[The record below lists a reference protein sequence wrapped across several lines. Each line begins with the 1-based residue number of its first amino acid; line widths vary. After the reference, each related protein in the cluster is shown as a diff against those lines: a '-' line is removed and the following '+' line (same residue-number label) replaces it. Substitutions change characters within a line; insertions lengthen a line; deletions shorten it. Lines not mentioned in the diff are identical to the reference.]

1 MVRSIPMI
9 VLLCGITALA
19 QTQGS
24 GSALKTPDAARLRQ
38 QTGLGGGE
46 TDKLINALQ
55 VQIKKSPEDFSTYD
69 RLGTA
74 YLQKA
79 RETGDLAYYELA
91 EKTLTH
97 SLELVSA
104 VPSQNPKA
112 VDPLVHMALV
122 YMGEHRF
129 SEALAASQKAAGM
142 GAGNL
147 IAFAIAGDAYTDMG
161 DYDEAAA
168 AYKALQTIGAA
179 SSLPLQ
185 VEYMADSRIAY
196 LKFLHGDTPAS
207 IDLLQRSI
215 LAALQLHVPA
225 ENLAWLYYELGERY
239 FQAGD
244 LANAELAYS
253 SGIATD
259 AIHYRSLAGLAKVR
273 AAQGKFEKSIELYQA
288 SIAIVPF
295 PQYIAELGDVYLKPG
310 RTTEAQQ
317 QYDLVEYI
325 GYLSKLNR
333 VLNNRE
339 LAMFYAD
346 REIKLPQA
354 LELARAELDVRRDIY
369 TWDTLAWV
377 QYKNRQ
383 LAEAEKSIT
392 NALSLH
398 TEDSL
403 ILFHA
408 GMIYRA
414 LGQDEAADKYLSR
427 ALEINP
433 HFHIF
438 YADEASRT
446 VSELAR
452 TRQARSSNESH

>member
-1 MVRSIPMI
+1 MVRS
-9 VLLCGITALA
+9 LLVVFLVWGMAASA
-19 QTQGS
+19 QTTATASTAGVADMPARPQVKDGS
-24 GSALKTPDAARLRQ
+24 D
-38 QTGLGGGE
+38 
-46 TDKLINALQ
+46 TDKLIGSLQ
-55 VQIKKSPEDFSTYD
+55 VQIKQSPEDFARYD

-91 EKTLTH
+91 EQTLSH
-97 SLELVSA
+97 SLDLASRESGK
-104 VPSQNPKA
+104 SPKA

-129 SEALAASQKAAGM
+129 SEALASAQKAAGM

-168 AYKALQTIGAA
+168 AYKSLRTVGRAI
-179 SSLPLQ
+179 SLPLQ
-185 VEYMADSRIAY
+185 VDYMADSRLSY
-196 LKFLHGDTPAS
+196 LTFLHGDTAHS
-207 IDLLQRSI
+207 IELLQQSI
-215 LAALQLHVPA
+215 LSALQIHVPM

-244 LANAELAYS
+244 LANAELAYT

-259 AIHYRSLAGLAKVR
+259 ANHYRSLAGLAKVR
-273 AAQGKFEKSIELYQA
+273 AAQGRFEESIGLYKA
-288 SIAIVPF
+288 SVAIVPF
-295 PQYIAELGDVYLKPG
+295 PQYIAELGDVYMRTG
-310 RTTEAQQ
+310 RAAEAQQ

-325 GYLSKLNR
+325 GYLGKLNR

-354 LELARAELDVRRDIY
+354 LDLAKAELDVRRDIY

-377 QYKNRQ
+377 YYKNHQ
-383 LAEAEKSIT
+383 LNEARGAIDKALALDT
-392 NALSLH
+392 N
-398 TEDSL
+398 DSL

-408 GMIYRA
+408 GMIHRG
-414 LGQDEAADKYLSR
+414 LGDDEAADSYLSR
-427 ALEINP
+427 ALQINP
-433 HFHIF
+433 HFHVL

-446 VSELAR
+446 LTAIAR
-452 TRQARSSNESH
+452 SRQARSSNETH